1 MVRVESVDVKNS
13 GEGLHFKVE
22 IVLLKAR
29 NAGILGVFSRIRNK
43 RQIILSE
50 SDLVIQLRT
59 VS

>member
-13 GEGLHFKVE
+13 GEGLHFKAK

-43 RQIILSE
+43 R
-50 SDLVIQLRT
+50 
-59 VS
+59 